1 MGIRYWG
8 KYGNRNKKTVNQTNE
23 MPFQNKFFEEYYFYI
38 YLSEY
43 MLLYLIY
50 VQDKK
55 WTNKKPVVLAKIA
68 DRIKNKVMLF
78 LNLQAFTLQVKK
90 EADAKICQWS
100 GVKRSDIEVQLKRE
114 RRGKNGFGY
123 FVGAVLSNGLWKCMY
138 VLNAPPYSRT
148 QLVCD

>member
-55 WTNKKPVVLAKIA
+55 
-68 DRIKNKVMLF
+68 
-78 LNLQAFTLQVKK
+78 
-90 EADAKICQWS
+90 
-100 GVKRSDIEVQLKRE
+100 
-114 RRGKNGFGY
+114 
-123 FVGAVLSNGLWKCMY
+123 
-138 VLNAPPYSRT
+138 
-148 QLVCD
+148 